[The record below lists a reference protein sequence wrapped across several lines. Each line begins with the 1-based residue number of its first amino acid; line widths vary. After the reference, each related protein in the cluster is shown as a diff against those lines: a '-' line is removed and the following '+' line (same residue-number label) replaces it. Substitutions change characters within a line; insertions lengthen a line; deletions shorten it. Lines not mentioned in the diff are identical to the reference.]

1 MPAVYKLEKSAQWV
15 GPLQKMPAK
24 SPILPPSLLE
34 AYDTRKKCLKHKESV
49 DENTSKG
56 KRLTLLLECFSHF
69 LSSLQQMTEQ
79 SRGFFICFLKKDP
92 SSLHLP
98 HIYHRQG

>member
-49 DENTSKG
+49 DENKTETIRSFGKVQIIDQMPREKWLNATS
-56 KRLTLLLECFSHF
+56 
-69 LSSLQQMTEQ
+69 
-79 SRGFFICFLKKDP
+79 
-92 SSLHLP
+92 
-98 HIYHRQG
+98 